1 MKMIVWRAPAFLAPL
16 LQKLFGKRKP
26 KKKKE

>member
-16 LQKLFGKRKP
+16 LQKLFGKRKA

>member
-16 LQKLFGKRKP
+16 LQKLFGKRKS
-26 KKKKE
+26 KKEKE